1 MEMNDNFWITDEV
14 LALLMGIYRYI
25 YSMIYGSSQ
34 VSTSG
39 NEWVVS
45 SICGELFVNGSIYSL
60 LHTFLEESFVSH

>member
-14 LALLMGIYRYI
+14 LALLMGIY
-25 YSMIYGSSQ
+25 SMIYGSSQ

-39 NEWVVS
+39 NEWVVG

-60 LHTFLEESFVSH
+60 LRTFLEESFVSH

>member
-1 MEMNDNFWITDEV
+1 VEMNDNFWITDEV
-14 LALLMGIYRYI
+14 LALLMGI

-60 LHTFLEESFVSH
+60 LRTFLEESFVSH